1 MFSVIRN
8 VSVPLGIS
16 TPDQP
21 NISST
26 QWRTVSDHKN
36 RVYYYEST
44 LSPNTFWLD
53 LSDIDFSP
61 NTEVRK
67 LSVIN
72 QEVYS
77 GNAVDELVAAEPF
90 EFMGTD

>member
-1 MFSVIRN
+1 MFGVIRN

-16 TPDQP
+16 TPGQP

-36 RVYYYEST
+36 RVYYYESA
-44 LSPNTFWLD
+44 LSPNVFWLD
-53 LSDIDFSP
+53 LKEIDFSP
-61 NTEVRK
+61 KAKVKK

-72 QEVYS
+72 QEVYA
-77 GNAVDELVAAEPF
+77 GNAADELVVARPF
-90 EFMGTD
+90 EFMGLE